1 MSLSLWYWH
10 ASGHVALESENI
22 ASIEARS
29 VLAPVEEPKPV
40 DIVAEIVA
48 RYAAGE
54 TQAQIGRALGLSQPK
69 VSKILRKAAQ
79 K

>member
-10 ASGHVALESENI
+10 ASGHVA
-22 ASIEARS
+22 IEADADP
-29 VLAPVEEPKPV
+29 APVPAPV
-40 DIVAEIVA
+40 DMISEIVS

-54 TQAQIGRALGLSQPK
+54 TQAQIAKAFGLSQPK
-69 VSKILRKAAQ
+69 VSKILQKARK

>member
-10 ASGHVALESENI
+10 ASGHVALEADGVPAPVI
-22 ASIEARS
+22 AT
-29 VLAPVEEPKPV
+29 VEEPKPF
-40 DIVAEIVA
+40 DIVAEIVS

-54 TQAQIGRALGLSQPK
+54 TQAQIGKALGISQPK
-69 VSKILRKAAQ
+69 VSKILRKVAT